1 MGHGPAAKLLAD
13 PENDCAAAHRGRAR
27 ARPGRRGPALDR
39 FEQANSAAQW
49 IWVILSSLASQAV
62 TAQLAGWEVGHT
74 NRAHGPGRVTIRRF

>member
-1 MGHGPAAKLLAD
+1 
-13 PENDCAAAHRGRAR
+13 
-27 ARPGRRGPALDR
+27 LDR